1 MTDNGCSAI
10 CTGHMTNSRDISV
23 SQIKAVR
30 GLISVVW
37 AGRAVNSWQGGQQ
50 GYWRSDSKFDRR
62 FDKKSGRKFDRKIN

>member
-1 MTDNGCSAI
+1 
-10 CTGHMTNSRDISV
+10 MTNSRDISV

-50 GYWRSDSKFDRR
+50 GYWRSHSK